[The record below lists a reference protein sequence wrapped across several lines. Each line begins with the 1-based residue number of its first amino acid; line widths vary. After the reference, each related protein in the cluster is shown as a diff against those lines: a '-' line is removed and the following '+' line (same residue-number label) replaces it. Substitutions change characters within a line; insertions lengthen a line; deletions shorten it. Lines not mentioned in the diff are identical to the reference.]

1 MFNHYFQAGL
11 FGLAY
16 ALLLIISSHF
26 LLVTQILHLAWA
38 PLALLTTVFMA
49 TPSRRWPLLGMAAIA
64 AELLTVGMGISEASG
79 RLFGLITIFES
90 AALVWLY
97 HSLSGTRSEAAHLPD
112 IHQLLIYTGLSL
124 LIVPPL
130 ANLVVAVLHNVL
142 FDASESAVRLWL
154 HGWQSDSVALLVL
167 VPFFAYLPTVLRE
180 LRRGTAAAP
189 KNARVRVEL
198 AAIIAVQSILWS
210 ALFLNTLPYTS
221 EWSLSPA
228 LLLLPLVWAAV
239 RLPFNLTA
247 LVAAASA
254 MSGLWATQLGLGPFQ
269 LLDPLHGISQAQQFF
284 VCVMIVPLLIASL
297 VEPARRDRQQRDFF
311 ENAVRFSREGIVITS
326 AEGDQPILYCN
337 PAFERISGYRSEEVV
352 GRNCRFMN
360 HQHHDQEGIAR
371 VREAITARKEVE
383 VVVQNTRKNG
393 EVFWCSLSIAPVFSD
408 GGRAKYFIGVQ
419 SDVTEDVQAHQSMEA
434 EIARQTADLQS
445 SQQRVVMASEVSG
458 LGIWDWNTETGE
470 LIWDDNMHRIYETP
484 EDRKRNLLYEFW
496 EERVHPVDVQR
507 AAQSL
512 QSCVE
517 SGKDW
522 RSEFRLLFPD
532 GRIRYIRASAKM
544 KVNADGHTVRVL
556 GGNLDITDTRILE
569 ASLREAAEQ
578 ARRADQ
584 LKSEFLAN
592 MSHEIRTPLNGVLG
606 MVDLLRNTSPSPV
619 QSDYINMIRSSASS
633 LLNVLNDILDISKIE
648 AGQLEIHPE
657 PVHLEECLGL
667 TVKGQAQAAFA
678 RGLELHYYVDPDLHM
693 WVLLDAQRF
702 AQIINNLL
710 SNAIKF
716 TAKGEIQVTARAD
729 RSGRHGEQ
737 EHIVIEV
744 MDTGIGMAAETL
756 ETIFDPFQQ
765 ADGSVSRR
773 FGGTGLGL
781 AISKRLVTMQGGT
794 IEAES
799 TEGVG
804 STFRV
809 SLPLR
814 KTRALDLRPQDQQRQ
829 NVDIREA
836 LQRCLIVDDNAINRR
851 WLADMVNNWGG
862 QPQLAESGKQA
873 LTQLRD
879 AAQGE
884 TPIDIMLLDKNMPD
898 LNGFDLVRQMKEEG
912 LPLPRVILMLS
923 SSDVDADVELARD
936 AGIHQYLLKPVLQS
950 EVYDAVVTLLGHQP
964 DSAATP
970 TNTSQDT
977 AAARRFLVAEDNP
990 VNQRLLVDALQARG
1004 HAIDTVED
1012 GQAAIQLR
1020 ESQPY
1025 DAIFMDVQMPV
1036 MDGLEATRHIRQREK
1051 DQGLAHIP
1059 IIGITANAM
1068 KGDRETCLAAGM
1080 THYLTKPVNLEQLYQ
1095 LIDAQFDVDGQPPQK
1110 KLEAV
1115 ASASH
1120 SKESRPPGS
1129 HFDERVGLSV
1139 CGDNRGLLVKV
1150 VKKAIEVCPAMQAEL
1165 AGAIAAGDAFT
1176 AARLAH
1182 KLKGAIANFCTPQL
1196 PQALKALELE
1206 VENLQQQEREH
1217 RWRAIDEMLT
1227 TLKQELT
1234 HYTDAEQP

>member
-1 MFNHYFQAGL
+1 MPYCSL
-11 FGLAY
+11 
-16 ALLLIISSHF
+16 
-26 LLVTQILHLAWA
+26 
-38 PLALLTTVFMA
+38 
-49 TPSRRWPLLGMAAIA
+49 
-64 AELLTVGMGISEASG
+64 SEASG
-79 RLFGLITIFES
+79 RLFGLITVLES

-97 HSLSGTRSEAAHLPD
+97 HSLSGTSSKAARLPD
-112 IHQLLIYTGLSL
+112 TNQLLIYSGLSL

-130 ANLVVAVLHNVL
+130 ANLVMAVLHNVL
-142 FDASESAVRLWL
+142 FDGSESAVRLWL

-167 VPFFAYLPTVLRE
+167 VPFFSCLPTVLRG

-198 AAIIAVQSILWS
+198 AAIIAAQSILWS

-228 LLLLPLVWAAV
+228 LLLLPLMWAAV
-239 RLPFNLTA
+239 RLPFHLTA
-247 LVAAASA
+247 LVAAATA

-284 VCVMIVPLLIASL
+284 ICAMIVPLLIASL

-337 PAFERISGYRSEEVV
+337 PAFERISGYRLDEVV

-360 HQHHDQEGIAR
+360 HRHHDQEGIAR

-383 VVVQNTRKNG
+383 VVVQNSRKNG
-393 EVFWCSLSIAPVFSD
+393 EEFWCSLSIAPVFSE

-470 LIWDDNMHRIYETP
+470 LIWDDNMHHIYETP
-484 EDRKRNLLYEFW
+484 EDRKRNLLYDFW

-512 QSCVE
+512 QQCVE

-544 KVNADGHTVRVL
+544 KVNAEGKTVRVL
-556 GGNLDITDTRILE
+556 GGNLDITDTRTLE
-569 ASLREAAEQ
+569 DRLREAAEQ
-578 ARRADQ
+578 ARKADQ

-606 MVDLLRNTSPSPV
+606 MVDLLRNTSPSPL
-619 QSDYINMIRSSASS
+619 QNDYINMIRTSASS

-678 RGLELHYYVDPDLHM
+678 KGLELHYYIDPDLHM

-716 TAKGEIQVTARAD
+716 TAKGEIQVTARAT
-729 RSGRHGEQ
+729 STGQSAEH

-756 ETIFDPFQQ
+756 ETIFDPFKQ

-781 AISKRLVTMQGGT
+781 AISKRLVTMLGGT
-794 IEAES
+794 IEAKS
-799 TEGVG
+799 AEGVG
-804 STFRV
+804 TTFRV
-809 SLPLR
+809 SLPL
-814 KTRALDLRPQDQQRQ
+814 KKAQALDLRPQDEPQQ
-829 NVDIREA
+829 NVDIRKA
-836 LQRCLIVDDNAINRR
+836 LQSCLIVDDNEINRR
-851 WLADMVNNWGG
+851 WLADMVSNWGG
-862 QPQLAESGKQA
+862 QPQLAECGNQA
-873 LTQLRD
+873 LTLIRE
-879 AAQGE
+879 AAKGN
-884 TPIDIMLLDKNMPD
+884 TFFDIMLLDKNMPD
-898 LNGFDLVRQMKEEG
+898 LSGFELVRRLKEEA

-923 SSDVDADVELARD
+923 SSDVDADIALAQD

-950 EVYDAVVTLLGHQP
+950 EVYDAVASLLG
-964 DSAATP
+964 DSSDSVTRASNMTQG
-970 TNTSQDT
+970 TVM
-977 AAARRFLVAEDNP
+977 ARHFLIAEDNP
-990 VNQRLLVDALQARG
+990 VNRRLLVDALQARG

-1012 GQAAIQLR
+1012 GQAALQR
-1020 ESQPY
+1020 SSSHSSTRSRTGP
-1025 DAIFMDVQMPV
+1025 VQ
-1036 MDGLEATRHIRQREK
+1036 HSHHWHYRQRDE
-1051 DQGLAHIP
+1051 G
-1059 IIGITANAM
+1059 
-1068 KGDRETCLAAGM
+1068 RSR
-1080 THYLTKPVNLEQLYQ
+1080 NL
-1095 LIDAQFDVDGQPPQK
+1095 
-1110 KLEAV
+1110 
-1115 ASASH
+1115 
-1120 SKESRPPGS
+1120 PGS
-1129 HFDERVGLSV
+1129 RHDALPDQAGQSGPALSA
-1139 CGDNRGLLVKV
+1139 D
-1150 VKKAIEVCPAMQAEL
+1150 
-1165 AGAIAAGDAFT
+1165 
-1176 AARLAH
+1176 
-1182 KLKGAIANFCTPQL
+1182 
-1196 PQALKALELE
+1196 
-1206 VENLQQQEREH
+1206 
-1217 RWRAIDEMLT
+1217 
-1227 TLKQELT
+1227 
-1234 HYTDAEQP
+1234 